1 MPTKDIRVHLSQ
13 NQMGSFYIGLL
24 NLHWAR
30 KCLSDTKV
38 ENDNLKE
45 SQFTMKTAVLQY
57 TQVVNCSLHL
67 EWQVF

>member
-24 NLHWAR
+24 NLDWAR

-45 SQFTMKTAVLQY
+45 SQFTMTTKDSMGKCSITIY
-57 TQVVNCSLHL
+57 TGS
-67 EWQVF
+67 

>member
-38 ENDNLKE
+38 EDDNLKE
-45 SQFTMKTAVLQY
+45 SQFTMKTKDSMGKCSITIY
-57 TQVVNCSLHL
+57 TGS
-67 EWQVF
+67 

>member
-24 NLHWAR
+24 NLHWAQ

-45 SQFTMKTAVLQY
+45 IQFTMKTKDSMGKCSITIY
-57 TQVVNCSLHL
+57 TGS
-67 EWQVF
+67 